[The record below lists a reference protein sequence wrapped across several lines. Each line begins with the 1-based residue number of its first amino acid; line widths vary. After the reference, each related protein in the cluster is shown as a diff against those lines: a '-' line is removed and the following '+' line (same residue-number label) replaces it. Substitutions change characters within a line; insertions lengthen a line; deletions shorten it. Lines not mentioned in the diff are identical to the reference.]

1 MGGGTIGASL
11 PALEA
16 WHSAFYA
23 VLRRELGRGKFVGK
37 DQNVMAATC
46 LEPRLCLLV
55 GAATGDWFMLQDWL
69 IGNLPQIAY
78 QRLDVRSSPSS

>member
-1 MGGGTIGASL
+1 M

-46 LEPRLCLLV
+46 LETRLCLLV

-78 QRLDVRSSPSS
+78 QRLDVRSSPPL